1 MTSINMPDKL
11 KTIFVVASF
20 LKKKKNIYIYIYMY
34 VYTYIHIVAPFKM
47 L

>member
-20 LKKKKNIYIYIYMY
+20 LKKKKIYIYIYMY

>member
-20 LKKKKNIYIYIYMY
+20 LKKKKKYIYIYMY